1 MFLLNKL
8 VGLCLTVFLSAALAN
23 EAKKP
28 EAAAAEP
35 TEDKDQQERTKEWM
49 DLGSQISAL
58 KTKIKS
64 KEDNIKEIIKHKHH
78 AATKAEAEHAVSN
91 LLKEH
96 AELKKLEEEYNE
108 KTQLLKYRYPDVGIT
123 EKRKYERIKIKSI
136 EDYEQ
141 IMTLESQVKKSVI
154 KVKEHYG
161 IKDMEED
168 GVEKSK
174 PNEATDEPNNLI
186 QPKILRK

>member
-8 VGLCLTVFLSAALAN
+8 VGLFLTVFLSAAMAN

-28 EAAAAEP
+28 ENATDMSA
-35 TEDKDQQERTKEWM
+35 DKDQQERTKEWM

-58 KTKIKS
+58 KTKIKA

-78 AATKAEAEHAVSN
+78 AATKAEAEHAVNN

-96 AELKKLEEEYNE
+96 SELKKMEEEYNE

-141 IMTLESQVKKSVI
+141 IMTLEFQVKKSVI

-168 GVEKSK
+168 GIEKSK
-174 PNEATDEPNNLI
+174 ENEVPDEPNNLA

>member
-8 VGLCLTVFLSAALAN
+8 VGLFLTVFLSAAMAN

-28 EAAAAEP
+28 ENAIDMSA
-35 TEDKDQQERTKEWM
+35 DKDQQERTKEWM

-58 KTKIKS
+58 KTKIKA

-78 AATKAEAEHAVSN
+78 AATKAEAEHAVNN

-96 AELKKLEEEYNE
+96 SELKKMEEEYNE

-168 GVEKSK
+168 GIEKSK
-174 PNEATDEPNNLI
+174 ENEVPDEPNNLA